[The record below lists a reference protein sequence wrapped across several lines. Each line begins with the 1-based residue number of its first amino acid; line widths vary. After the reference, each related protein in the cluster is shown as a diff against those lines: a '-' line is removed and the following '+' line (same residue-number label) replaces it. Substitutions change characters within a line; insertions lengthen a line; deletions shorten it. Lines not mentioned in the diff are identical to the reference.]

1 MDKLERTA
9 DAACD
14 VLLDFIELGAPVVVM
29 KFDNSFWFI
38 FLGEGFTGKVHHP
51 LFYA

>member
-29 KFDNSFWFI
+29 KFDNSFWSI
-38 FLGEGFTGKVHHP
+38 FLGERFTGELHHP
-51 LFYA
+51 LFHT